1 MTIIEQFACHMV
13 EAVFA
18 FRVINPV
25 QEICPVNELVELVKK
40 SCQLLVTVVM
50 VCLLDALF

>member
-40 SCQLLVTVVM
+40 SCQLLVTVM